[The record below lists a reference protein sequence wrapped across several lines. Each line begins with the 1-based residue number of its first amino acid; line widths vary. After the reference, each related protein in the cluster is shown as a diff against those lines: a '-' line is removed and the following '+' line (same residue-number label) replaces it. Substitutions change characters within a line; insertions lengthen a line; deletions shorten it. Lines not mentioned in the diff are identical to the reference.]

1 SNSAAPEPGLGG
13 ASSDAP
19 AGGSAGGP
27 ASSDPLEPRAVWSRG
42 AWMLV
47 LLVLFSIAQTLL
59 VATTVLQFGW
69 MLFTKRK
76 NPQITDFGV
85 KLGNWMAITARY
97 LAVASEEKPFPW
109 TAWK

>member
-1 SNSAAPEPGLGG
+1 
-13 ASSDAP
+13 
-19 AGGSAGGP
+19 
-27 ASSDPLEPRAVWSRG
+27 
-42 AWMLV
+42 MLV
-47 LLVLFSIAQTLL
+47 LLVLFSVAQTLL